1 MNYREVWKGLAKGQF
16 GLACMLIGMAWAG
29 AAFFMPWWASLLSL
43 LLVIAGIALI
53 LGSTAPVELA
63 PRRQT
68 DPPEILTDEQ
78 IRVMREETEK
88 QLGGVNQTIVT
99 LQQKMGQWFQI
110 SQHAHGDLQ
119 QVHDG
124 VHEVM
129 IETESAVVDIGNSF
143 RGIIKKT
150 ALQIEY
156 AVRLLKSTDS
166 AGERGLA
173 SWLGL
178 PDYIHAYEA
187 QLQHVTMRMM
197 EFSATFKEVAT
208 RQANMRESTIAV
220 DELLDELRAMAKR
233 IGTLAV
239 DSSFHASSASVG
251 QSAVISF
258 SDKIRTIAEEAHELT
273 RRIRNNLETIK
284 GEMAGTYKAVRDS
297 STAAQV
303 AAEQAKADVSQLNV
317 TMMEKTKEVEKT
329 FGQINTLGQE
339 IQNDI
344 NKIIMA
350 MQFQDIT
357 QQKLEKLKQPKLTGV
372 IRTLQEIAEE
382 VKQAGNKTESVL
394 GAISIPAA
402 PSIKAPEAAPPKK
415 EEAPNPVA
423 DSKHSELF

>member
-1 MNYREVWKGLAKGQF
+1 MSYREVWKGLAKGQF
-16 GLACMLIGMAWAG
+16 GLACMLIVGAWAG
-29 AAFFMPWWASLLSL
+29 SAFFLPWWGSLLSL
-43 LLVIAGIALI
+43 LLIVVGVALLI
-53 LGSTAPVELA
+53 GCAALPELA

-68 DPPEILTDEQ
+68 DSPQALTDEQ
-78 IRVMREETEK
+78 IKAMREEADK
-88 QLGGVNQTIVT
+88 QLGGVNQTVSA
-99 LQQKMGQWFQI
+99 LQQKLGRWFQV
-110 SQHAHGDLQ
+110 SQHAHGDLL

-129 IETESAVVDIGNSF
+129 IETESAVVNIANSF

-150 ALQIEY
+150 AVQIEY

-166 AGERGLA
+166 GGERGLA

-197 EFSATFKEVAT
+197 EFSATFKEVAM

-239 DSSFHASSASVG
+239 DSSFHASSATVG
-251 QSAVISF
+251 QSAVISL

-317 TMMEKTKEVEKT
+317 TMMEKTKEVENT
-329 FGQINTLGQE
+329 FEKINTLGKE
-339 IQNDI
+339 IQDDI

-372 IRTLQEIAEE
+372 IKTLQEIAEE
-382 VKQAGNKTESVL
+382 VKQAGNKTDSTSDTFNGSPATQAQE
-394 GAISIPAA
+394 GATL
-402 PSIKAPEAAPPKK
+402 KK
-415 EEAPNPVA
+415 EEAPKVP